1 VIGEIMSKDAL
12 GCGLV
17 HAGVFNGVALWE
29 MYWKNKIVFYVKVD
43 TTDPELVI
51 KVQSLPRLDEPAVIL
66 PTNGRAMMVLDTK
79 PTGDGEADVE
89 VIERVSSTSVQA
101 YIYPRVQSMVM
112 RLYVPGYAEVKAA

>member
-1 VIGEIMSKDAL
+1 MAKNAW

-17 HAGVFNGVALWE
+17 HTGIFNGVALWE

-43 TTDPELVI
+43 TADPELVI

-66 PTNGRAMMVLDTK
+66 PTNGHAVMVLDTK